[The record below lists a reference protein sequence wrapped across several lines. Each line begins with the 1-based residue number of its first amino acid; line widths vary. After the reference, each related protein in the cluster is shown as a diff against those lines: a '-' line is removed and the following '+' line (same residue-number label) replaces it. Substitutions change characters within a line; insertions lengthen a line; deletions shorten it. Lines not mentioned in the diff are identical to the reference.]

1 MLLVVLCEIRGGGAQ
16 TRPHGYKV
24 PRSGRMPPGPGR
36 MQVPTG
42 RPAQHPA
49 SPELRPYVDA
59 SGKPACNA
67 TGLRNSAYCVEDNT
81 YPTQLIKS
89 ILRNVNVDLSDSEIL
104 ARQPPDREDSVDQ
117 RVCPTK
123 RKTIYPKSAQNAEKE
138 WLYVVNDVEYAQAVT
153 TEVCGQEDTPCEFL
167 SSSLPPGY
175 TSACRQKFAYRKL
188 LALHPTDKKAYADNF
203 PFPSCCVCYVKSP
216 PLAARSLP
224 RRT

>member
-81 YPTQLIKS
+81 YPTQ
-89 ILRNVNVDLSDSEIL
+89 
-104 ARQPPDREDSVDQ
+104 
-117 RVCPTK
+117 
-123 RKTIYPKSAQNAEKE
+123 
-138 WLYVVNDVEYAQAVT
+138 
-153 TEVCGQEDTPCEFL
+153 EDTPCEFL